1 MKITFL
7 NGSLEGKSVETEES
21 VITIGSDDCN
31 MLYLTD
37 QGISSRHAYLE
48 KIDDQWMI
56 FDSKSTNG
64 VFLNGQKVDKKS
76 NINSGDT
83 IKLAYIDF
91 KIELTSNKHKA
102 ANHKTKIKAAK
113 SSNSTVN
120 SREERRLKRQKQK
133 QIALIK
139 NVVAFVALGILAY
152 LFAPKIMTAVQDQ
165 RKQLVQN
172 QEANETPRIIESKS
186 SPKVDVSTSKTLQ
199 PIKPDSMKEDTAR
212 EDGIEQAV
220 NTSPMKATTKLPE
233 EKSVTAPLI
242 RKINTENLAFGPL
255 MESVYPENYK
265 ANYSA
270 MLKTAKSTGSIT
282 TSQLVDDL
290 LFMSEK
296 QLSVKYR
303 NKKMKVTGKVSI
315 IREGEK
321 VYSVVLDDLIEC
333 YIDKDSNLV
342 STLKSIVGQQASLT
356 GLAVGV
362 GGLDRVVMVKAALN

>member
-152 LFAPKIMTAVQDQ
+152 LFAPKIMTTVQDQ

-220 NTSPMKATTKLPE
+220 NTSPMKATTKLAE